1 MGAGGRLRPPPP
13 PPRTKWT
20 RRVPHPV
27 LIGHAASLTPA
38 QVDVWSAGVILYM
51 MLTGR
56 TPLHHLFAAEGEV
69 FLGEVADMDLRGAGR
84 IAYASEL
91 RTMLELVPA
100 SEHRDVLQRML
111 APRAPDRPTM
121 LQVRRRPA
129 APFTV
134 ALQATAKYGVRDA
147 ACPISTG

>member
-1 MGAGGRLRPPPP
+1 
-13 PPRTKWT
+13 
-20 RRVPHPV
+20 V
-27 LIGHAASLTPA
+27 

-69 FLGEVADMDLRGAGR
+69 FLGEVADMDLRGVGR
-84 IAYASEL
+84 IAYAPEL

-100 SEHRDVLQRML
+100 AEHRDVLQRML

-121 LQVRRRPA
+121 LQVRRRPS

-134 ALQATAKYGVRDA
+134 ALQARRVDGGAADA
-147 ACPISTG
+147 RRGGGGG